1 MREMKFWEKCTPQEQ
16 IERWENVERVL
27 KGLTPHQRRKHW
39 NMNYFGM
46 KTECGTIACAAGHCG
61 MDPWFRRRGFRLN
74 FHKGLSSEGAE
85 RWFEDIDDVDGFFG
99 NEGGEGIFY
108 NWRQR
113 PVSKVI
119 KEVRAHIK
127 TLREKAA

>member
-1 MREMKFWEKCTPQEQ
+1 MKEMRLWIDCTPREQ
-16 IERWENVERVL
+16 IERWENAERVL

-39 NMNYFGM
+39 N
-46 KTECGTIACAAGHCG
+46 ECGTVACAAGHCG
-61 MDPWFRRRGFRLN
+61 LDPWFRCRGFRLN
-74 FHKGLSSEGAE
+74 FRKGMAADGRP
-85 RWFEDIDDVDGFFG
+85 RWFEEVDDVDAFFG
-99 NEGGEGIFY
+99 REGGEGIFY

-119 KEVRAHIK
+119 KEVQAHIK